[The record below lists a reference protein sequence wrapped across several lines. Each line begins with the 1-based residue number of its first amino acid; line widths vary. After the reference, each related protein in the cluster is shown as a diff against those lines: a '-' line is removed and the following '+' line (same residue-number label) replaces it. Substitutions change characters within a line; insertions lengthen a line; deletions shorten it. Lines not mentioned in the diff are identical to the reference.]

1 MGNASD
7 CSVQGEVTLDDET
20 LLVCWDLVAKN
31 MPLARTAALGNGAEP
46 RIPAERVFVHMRKL
60 MLARGFLETY

>member
-1 MGNASD
+1 MSNMGD
-7 CSVQGEVTLDDET
+7 CSAQTEVTLDDET
-20 LLVCWDLVAKN
+20 LLVCWDLVAKT

-46 RIPAERVFVHMRKL
+46 RIPAERVFVHMRKQ